1 MSPSTA
7 ATSAPNL
14 ATCFQEILTVAARLR
29 SRKFAV
35 GDSAVFR
42 TQIRKAL
49 QQAETSAQSLRYE
62 SDDIRLGSFAV
73 VALLDETILNSSNPA
88 FRDWA
93 QKPLQLDIYGTGHAG
108 ETFFEYL
115 KAILQRRQSRATV
128 DLLEV
133 YLLCLVLGFRGR
145 YSTGSGEQLRAW
157 RDPAAEAILRNRG
170 ASGGVELTR
179 GWVPE
184 AAVEMPALSRRM
196 SQLAL
201 SCAAG
206 VFAACLLVLAA
217 YSFLLHLGVSELAGL
232 ITAK

>member
-1 MSPSTA
+1 MNPSPA

-14 ATCFQEILTVAARLR
+14 ATCYQEILTVAARLR

-49 QQAETSAQSLRYE
+49 QQAETSALSLRYE
-62 SDDIRLGSFAV
+62 QDDIRLASFAAI
-73 VALLDETILNSSNPA
+73 ALMDETILNSSNPA

-93 QKPLQLDIYGTGHAG
+93 QKPLALDLYGTGHAG

-115 KAILQRRQSRATV
+115 KAILQRRQIKATV

-133 YLLCLVLGFRGR
+133 YLLCLMLGFRGR
-145 YSTGSGEQLRAW
+145 YSSGSGEQLRAW
-157 RDPAAEAILRNRG
+157 RDPAAETILRNRG
-170 ASGGVELTR
+170 VGGGVELSR
-179 GWVPE
+179 GWIPE
-184 AAVEMPALSRRM
+184 TAVEMPPISRRR
-196 SQLAL
+196 SQIAL

-206 VFAACLLVLAA
+206 IFAACLLFLAA
-217 YSFLLHLGVSELAGL
+217 YHFLLNRGVAELAGL
-232 ITAK
+232 IAAR